1 MTCVVRF
8 LDVRRIR
15 KARTSTYPCI
25 YFINFVYIYLI
36 MRLLSNKMK
45 LCRPRISRQVS
56 MRQGMLRYNGITA
69 SFVKLN
75 SFLALGLI
83 QLAFNVC

>member
-25 YFINFVYIYLI
+25 YFTYLYIYLI
-36 MRLLSNKMK
+36 LRLLSNKMK

-75 SFLALGLI
+75 SLALGLI